1 MKFVSRV
8 CCFFVA
14 FGLVACDTPEREA
27 LTNAGIEAAKE
38 NAFAGDIIPF
48 ATACVETFQTGALV
62 GSPMVEAG
70 FVLTKWPNQLNF
82 QKVVAEPSWSYTSG
96 NFTIAGIRKTYC
108 WWSAN
113 FNGSYVGAA
122 ENAIQVLKR
131 YGYVEVN
138 SDRQDA
144 RFFTKNDLTIRVTAN
159 VSSSQYG
166 ETTAVELRII
176 DPRK

>member
-14 FGLVACDTPEREA
+14 FGLVGCDDPETLA
-27 LTNAGIEAAKE
+27 LRNAGIEAAKE
-38 NAFAGDIIPF
+38 NAFADDIIPF
-48 ATACVETFQTGALV
+48 ATACVQTFETGALV
-62 GSPMVEAG
+62 GSPMIKAG

-82 QKVVAEPSWSYTSG
+82 ERLVAEPAGSNSKSFTSA
-96 NFTIAGIRKTYC
+96 NLRKNYC
-108 WWSAN
+108 GWSAN

-122 ENAIQVLKR
+122 ENAIQVLKG

-144 RFFTKNDLTIRVTAN
+144 RFFTKNGLTIRVTAF
-159 VSSSQYG
+159 VSFSQYG
-166 ETTAVELRII
+166 DMTAVELRRM
-176 DPRK
+176 DPPK